1 MKREAADVVMVSRG
15 DAKTRRACLKG
26 HGSSCATL
34 PTSRVS
40 WQKMK
45 LGELGTV
52 VTGMTPPTKHQAY
65 YGDNYLFVTP
75 SDLDFDSYF
84 ISKTERCISRQGYEK
99 YYKRFIPAMST
110 MYTCI
115 GSTIGKIGLSRETVL
130 TNQQI
135 NSIIPNDAHDARF
148 VYYLM
153 RSLTNEIRA
162 LNAGCAVPIINKGDF
177 ENIDVPLVPLPL
189 QRRIADILSAYDDLI
204 ENNRRRIA
212 ILEEA
217 ARCIFEAEIVNG
229 NWDCVPVDALV
240 EVNPEVPKP
249 TCDGI
254 RYIPM
259 SALSTS
265 GMTVELSDS
274 EIRAQSTSVR
284 FLNGD
289 VLLARITP
297 CLENGKTAYVNFLAD
312 GEIGCGSSEFIVLRG
327 RRVSSYFTYCLAR
340 LDAFRGIAIK
350 SMIGASGRQRVQ
362 LSCFSDF
369 QIQVPDDATLRHFD
383 ATVAPMFDQIGIL
396 SKQSADLAAARDMLL
411 PRLMK
416 GEVA

>member
-1 MKREAADVVMVSRG
+1 MKLEDACILIADCPHSTAPDEGVGYPLVRTPNVGNGRLVFEKMHRVSRSVYELRNKRAKPQAGDLIYAREAPAGNVALITEGQEVCLGQRTVLLRPNPKIADS
-15 DAKTRRACLKG
+15 AFLTYFLLA
-26 HGSSCATL
+26 
-34 PTSRVS
+34 PE
-40 WQKMK
+40 QKHR
-45 LGELGTV
+45 LLGTATGAT
-52 VTGMTPPTKHQAY
+52 VTHV
-65 YGDNYLFVTP
+65 N
-75 SDLDFDSYF
+75 
-84 ISKTERCISRQGYEK
+84 
-99 YYKRFIPAMST
+99 IPV
-110 MYTCI
+110 I
-115 GSTIGKIGLSRETVL
+115 
-130 TNQQI
+130 
-135 NSIIPNDAHDARF
+135 
-148 VYYLM
+148 
-153 RSLTNEIRA
+153 RSLEIS
-162 LNAGCAVPIINKGDF
+162 LP
-177 ENIDVPLVPLPL
+177 PLPI

-217 ARCIFEAEIVNG
+217 ARRIFEAEIVNG
-229 NWDCVPVDALV
+229 NWEYEPVNALV

-265 GMTVELSDS
+265 GMTVDLSDS

-327 RRVSSYFTYCLAR
+327 KRVSPYFTYCLTR
-340 LDAFRGIAIK
+340 LEAFRGIAIK

-396 SKQSADLAAARDMLL
+396 LKQSAALAVARDMLL

-416 GEVA
+416 GDVA